1 MFRKKEAVKEKTK
14 RTKSKNNSSKER
26 MLKSTYFKLEKKD
39 F

>member
-26 MLKSTYFKLEKKD
+26 IPKSTHFKLEKKD